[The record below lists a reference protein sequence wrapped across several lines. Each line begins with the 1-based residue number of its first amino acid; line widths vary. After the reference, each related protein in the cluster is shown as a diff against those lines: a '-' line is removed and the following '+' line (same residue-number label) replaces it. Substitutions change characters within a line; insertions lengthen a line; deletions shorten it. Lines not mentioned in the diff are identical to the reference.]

1 MVGKRGKGPQ
11 VPLSLWVG
19 SGAKG
24 RYKTYYTEVY
34 DKITHLQ
41 KDMI

>member
-1 MVGKRGKGPQ
+1 MKRINAVKPR
-11 VPLSLWVG
+11 
-19 SGAKG
+19 AEG